1 MEKIIIIILLKSD
14 FLEIKDFL
22 ILRLANKK
30 LNNEIIEVF

>member
-1 MEKIIIIILLKSD
+1 MKKVLLMILLKSD
-14 FLEIKDFL
+14 LLEIKDFY

>member
-1 MEKIIIIILLKSD
+1 MKKVILMILLKSD